1 MPPKASKKEVA
12 KAQKKVIEDKTFGL
26 KNKNKSKVV
35 QQFVQQVTQNAK
47 RAGLSKDEA
56 VRKEKEKEE
65 RTNKKAEKEARDAEL
80 RMLFAPAVKKKEKE
94 AATAKKD
101 EPPKEDETEMISAQD
116 AYNEAKRNE
125 DLAKAEAVL
134 GEQKDDDIYDAIERE
149 RAELRKR
156 GNLTPVTYDNF
167 VAWKARK
174 AEERKQQDIA
184 EAKKMLAAAKQ
195 IKGKSGKD
203 LFNQLAA
210 ANADLFLDDDE
221 ADDDWMI
228 RDKDSDDDE
237 EVYDIQVTGTSFSL
251 QKVTKSG
258 ASGQQELAEV
268 SLPNLRSFCL
278 RLVWALAPL
287 PSLSL
292 SIADLGYFSSNGGM
306 RRLSF

>member
-12 KAQKKVIEDKTFGL
+12 KAQKQVIEDKTFGL

-35 QQFVQQVTQNAK
+35 QNFVQQVTQNAK

-65 RTNKKAEKEARDAEL
+65 RTNRKAEKEARDAEL

-94 AATAKKD
+94 AAAAKKD
-101 EPPKEDETEMISAQD
+101 EAPKEEETEMISAQD

-174 AEERKQQDIA
+174 AEERKQKDIA

-228 RDKDSDDDE
+228 REKDSDDEE

-251 QKVTKSG
+251 QKVNKGGPS
-258 ASGQQELAEV
+258 AQAESKEV
-268 SLPNLRSFCL
+268 RSLDQVEFQTP
-278 RLVWALAPL
+278 PT
-287 PSLSL
+287 
-292 SIADLGYFSSNGGM
+292 
-306 RRLSF
+306 

>member
-35 QQFVQQVTQNAK
+35 QNFVQQVTQNAK

-65 RTNKKAEKEARDAEL
+65 RTNRKAEKEARDAEL

-94 AATAKKD
+94 AAVAKKD
-101 EPPKEDETEMISAQD
+101 EAPKEEETEMISAQD

-174 AEERKQQDIA
+174 AEERKQKDIA

-228 RDKDSDDDE
+228 REKDSDDEE

-251 QKVTKSG
+251 QKVNKGGPSAQAESKEDQKDNATAG
-258 ASGQQELAEV
+258 ETELAAAV
-268 SLPNLRSFCL
+268 DASLFLDED
-278 RLVWALAPL
+278 VDL
-287 PSLSL
+287 PS
-292 SIADLGYFSSNGGM
+292 DDD
-306 RRLSF
+306 

>member
-258 ASGQQELAEV
+258 ASGQQELAEEKEAAAAGETELAAAV
-268 SLPNLRSFCL
+268 DASLFLDED
-278 RLVWALAPL
+278 VDL
-287 PSLSL
+287 PS
-292 SIADLGYFSSNGGM
+292 DDD
-306 RRLSF
+306 

>member
-12 KAQKKVIEDKTFGL
+12 KAQKQVIEDKTFGL

-35 QQFVQQVTQNAK
+35 QNFVQQVTQNAK

-65 RTNKKAEKEARDAEL
+65 RTNRKAEKEARDAEL

-94 AATAKKD
+94 AAVAKKD
-101 EPPKEDETEMISAQD
+101 EAPKEEETEMISAQD

-174 AEERKQQDIA
+174 AEERKQKDIA

-228 RDKDSDDDE
+228 REKDSDEE

-251 QKVTKSG
+251 QKVNKGGPS
-258 ASGQQELAEV
+258 AQAESKEV
-268 SLPNLRSFCL
+268 RSLDQVEFQTP
-278 RLVWALAPL
+278 PT
-287 PSLSL
+287 
-292 SIADLGYFSSNGGM
+292 
-306 RRLSF
+306 